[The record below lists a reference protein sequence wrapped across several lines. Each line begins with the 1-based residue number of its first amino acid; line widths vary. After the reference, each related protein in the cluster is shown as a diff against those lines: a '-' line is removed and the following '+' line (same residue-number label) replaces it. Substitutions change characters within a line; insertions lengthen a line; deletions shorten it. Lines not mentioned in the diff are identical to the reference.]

1 MDQNVR
7 GKENNG
13 LTPRFVLRNRM
24 YSSAFP
30 RGKRAK
36 L

>member
-1 MDQNVR
+1 MR
-7 GKENNG
+7 GKEKNS
-13 LTPRFVLRNRM
+13 LTPRFVLKNKM
-24 YSSAFP
+24 YNSAFP